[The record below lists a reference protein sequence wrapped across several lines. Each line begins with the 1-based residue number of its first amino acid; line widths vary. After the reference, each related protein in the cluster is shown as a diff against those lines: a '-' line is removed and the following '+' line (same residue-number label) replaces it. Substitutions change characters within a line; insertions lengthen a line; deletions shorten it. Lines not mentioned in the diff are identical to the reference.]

1 MLRRFI
7 VAMLIVSSLAS
18 VSYGKV
24 KDLGDFTVDLPV
36 GWTAQKQKNGLY
48 FIGTTDG
55 NQGIFL
61 GVYELKDGVSL
72 EDTAKEVAKNLH
84 GTKPVYDEKYQG
96 YKFKFNAFTETD
108 IKFDGVIIDAGN
120 RKCTLVF
127 WANVKQSVLAK
138 ILNSIKGK

>member
-36 GWTAQKQKNGLY
+36 GWTAQKHKSGLY

-61 GVYELKDGVSL
+61 GAYELKEGVSL
-72 EDTAKEVAKNLH
+72 EDLAKEAAKNLH
-84 GTKPVYDEKYQG
+84 GTKPVYDEKYKG
-96 YKFKFNAFTETD
+96 YKFKFNAFAGTD
-108 IKFDGVIIDAGN
+108 YKFDGVFIDAGN
-120 RKCTLVF
+120 SKCALVF
-127 WANVKQSVLAK
+127 WAKVRQSVLAK
-138 ILNSIKGK
+138 ILGSIKGK